1 MSAER
6 RRLPLSMPNM
16 ILVGLVVTGAVV
28 APTPN

>member
-16 ILVGLVVTGAVV
+16 ILVVVVVTGAVV
-28 APTPN
+28 ALTPN